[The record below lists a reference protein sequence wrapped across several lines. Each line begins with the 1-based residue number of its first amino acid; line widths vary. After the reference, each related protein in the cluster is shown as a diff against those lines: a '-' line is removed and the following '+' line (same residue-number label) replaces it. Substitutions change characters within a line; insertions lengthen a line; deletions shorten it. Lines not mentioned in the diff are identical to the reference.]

1 MGANKKGFQWVI
13 TGQTAGAVV
22 PLSGML
28 ITVPPRQQTCMVS
41 LIASSNKTSPT
52 LSDWT
57 IESYEWSGVAYTGPV
72 SRGAGQRVQ
81 VRCECCALVNMVEV
95 LRAVLLQA
103 ALFQM
108 RIRQRAHRVGDR
120 VRARAFPAAD

>member
-57 IESYEWSGVAYTGPV
+57 IESYEWSGVACT
-72 SRGAGQRVQ
+72 GAGQRVQ

-95 LRAVLLQA
+95 LRAVSLQA